1 MQLIQTI
8 NKGKHMTKEK
18 KIDSNESKNFM
29 ESLKANESLK
39 TVLSTALKNTQSLMS
54 VLLPKISLAIK
65 DLIVEFNTKNKGNTK
80 TSDSDLIQVR
90 ALREHAF
97 NLVNYNRKQQLN
109 TAFEMVVTRAI
120 RLALMATDYSSE
132 FNVDTKTNSV
142 FVMSKI
148 ATPYIVEKLEG
159 QKSATKKRPN
169 TSTELVEI
177 NTGIIDKIYRVKYPT
192 KVLRR
197 AKTKDESP
205 EYTLKDMAL
214 AFSKNFKLAVS
225 YATNRKVDF
234 FDLIDDDTI
243 KVITDMKKLLDT
255 SLNQVSN
262 FNNQF
267 QVDIDGDGIEKR
279 ETLKTAINQ

>member
-1 MQLIQTI
+1 
-8 NKGKHMTKEK
+8 MTKEK
-18 KIDSNESKNFM
+18 KVDSNETKNFM

-80 TSDSDLIQVR
+80 TTDSDLIQVK

-120 RLALMATDYSSE
+120 RLALMATDYSNE

-197 AKTKDESP
+197 AKTKDESQ

-225 YATNRKVDF
+225 YATSRKVEF
-234 FDLIDDDTI
+234 FDLIDDDTV
-243 KVITDMKKLLDT
+243 KTITDMKKLLDT
-255 SLNQVSN
+255 SFNQVIN

-279 ETLKTAINQ
+279 ETLKTAINS

>member
-1 MQLIQTI
+1 
-8 NKGKHMTKEK
+8 MTKETK
-18 KIDSNESKNFM
+18 KDSNETRNFM

-39 TVLSTALKNTQSLMS
+39 TLLSTALKNTHSLMS
-54 VLLPKISLAIK
+54 VLLPKLSLAIK
-65 DLIVEFNTKNKGNTK
+65 DLIVEFNAKNKDNTK
-80 TSDSDLIQVR
+80 TTDTDLIQVK

-109 TAFEMVVTRAI
+109 SAFEMVVTRAI
-120 RLALMATDYSSE
+120 RLALMATDYSTE
-132 FNVDTKTNSV
+132 FNVDAKTNSV

-159 QKSATKKRPN
+159 QKSATKKKQN

-197 AKTKDESP
+197 AKTKDESQQ
-205 EYTLKDMAL
+205 YTLKDMAL
-214 AFSKNFKLAVS
+214 AFSKNFKLAVN

-234 FDLIDDDTI
+234 FDLVDDETVKTI
-243 KVITDMKKLLDT
+243 TEMKKLLDT
-255 SLNQVSN
+255 SFNQVVN

-267 QVDIDGDGIEKR
+267 QVNIDGDGIEKR
-279 ETLKTAINQ
+279 ETQKTAINS

>member
-1 MQLIQTI
+1 
-8 NKGKHMTKEK
+8 MTKEK
-18 KIDSNESKNFM
+18 KVDSNETKNFM

-80 TSDSDLIQVR
+80 TTDSDLIQVK

-120 RLALMATDYSSE
+120 RLALMATDYSNE

-197 AKTKDESP
+197 AKTKDESQ

-225 YATNRKVDF
+225 YATSRKVEF

-243 KVITDMKKLLDT
+243 KTITDMKKLLDT
-255 SLNQVSN
+255 SLNQVVN

>member
-1 MQLIQTI
+1 
-8 NKGKHMTKEK
+8 MTKETK
-18 KIDSNESKNFM
+18 KETNETKNFM

-39 TVLSTALKNTQSLMS
+39 TLLSTDLKNTHSLMS
-54 VLLPKISLAIK
+54 VLLPKLSLAIK
-65 DLIVEFNTKNKGNTK
+65 DLIVEFNLKNKDNTK
-80 TSDSDLIQVR
+80 TTDTDLIQVK

-120 RLALMATDYSSE
+120 RLALMATDYSTE

-197 AKTKDESP
+197 AKTKDESQ

-234 FDLIDDDTI
+234 FDLIDDDTV
-243 KVITDMKKLLDT
+243 KTITEMKKLLDT
-255 SLNQVSN
+255 SFNQVVN

>member
-1 MQLIQTI
+1 
-8 NKGKHMTKEK
+8 MTKETK
-18 KIDSNESKNFM
+18 KETNETKNFM

-39 TVLSTALKNTQSLMS
+39 SVLSTALKNTQSLMS

-65 DLIVEFNTKNKGNTK
+65 DLIVEFNAKNKGNTK
-80 TSDSDLIQVR
+80 TSDSDLIQVK

-120 RLALMATDYSSE
+120 RLALMATDYSTE

-197 AKTKDESP
+197 AKTKDESQ

-225 YATNRKVDF
+225 YATSRKVDF
-234 FDLIDDDTI
+234 FDLIDDDTV
-243 KVITDMKKLLDT
+243 KTITEMKKLLDT
-255 SLNQVSN
+255 SFNQVVN

>member
-1 MQLIQTI
+1 
-8 NKGKHMTKEK
+8 MTKEK
-18 KIDSNESKNFM
+18 KIDSNETKNFM

-39 TVLSTALKNTQSLMS
+39 NVLSTALKNTQSLMS

-65 DLIVEFNTKNKGNTK
+65 DLIVEFNAKNKGNTK
-80 TSDSDLIQVR
+80 TTDTDLIQVK

-97 NLVNYNRKQQLN
+97 SLVNYNRKQQLN

-120 RLALMATDYSSE
+120 RLALMATDYSTE

-197 AKTKDESP
+197 AKTKDESQ

-225 YATNRKVDF
+225 YATSRKVEF
-234 FDLIDDDTI
+234 FDLIDDDTV
-243 KVITDMKKLLDT
+243 KTITDMKKLLDT
-255 SLNQVSN
+255 SFNQVVN

>member
-1 MQLIQTI
+1 
-8 NKGKHMTKEK
+8 MTKETK
-18 KIDSNESKNFM
+18 KETNETKNFM

-39 TVLSTALKNTQSLMS
+39 SVLSTALKNTQSLMS

-65 DLIVEFNTKNKGNTK
+65 DLIVEFNAKNKDNTK
-80 TSDSDLIQVR
+80 TTDTDLIQVK

-120 RLALMATDYSSE
+120 RLALMATDYSTE

-197 AKTKDESP
+197 AKTKDESQ

-234 FDLIDDDTI
+234 FDLIDDDTV
-243 KVITDMKKLLDT
+243 KTITDMKKLLDT
-255 SLNQVSN
+255 SFNQVVN

>member
-1 MQLIQTI
+1 
-8 NKGKHMTKEK
+8 MTKEK
-18 KIDSNESKNFM
+18 KIDSNETKNFM

-39 TVLSTALKNTQSLMS
+39 SVLSTALKNTQSLMS

-65 DLIVEFNTKNKGNTK
+65 DLIVEFNAKNKGNTK
-80 TSDSDLIQVR
+80 TTDSDLIQVK

-120 RLALMATDYSSE
+120 RLALMATDYSNE

-197 AKTKDESP
+197 AKTKDESQ

-234 FDLIDDDTI
+234 FDLIDDDTV
-243 KVITDMKKLLDT
+243 KTITEMKKLLDT
-255 SLNQVSN
+255 SLNQVIN

>member
-1 MQLIQTI
+1 
-8 NKGKHMTKEK
+8 MTKETK
-18 KIDSNESKNFM
+18 KETNETINFM

-39 TVLSTALKNTQSLMS
+39 SVLSTALKNTHSLMS

-65 DLIVEFNTKNKGNTK
+65 DLIVEFNAKNKGNTK
-80 TSDSDLIQVR
+80 TSDSDLIQVK

-120 RLALMATDYSSE
+120 RLALMATDYSTE

-197 AKTKDESP
+197 AKTKDESQ

-234 FDLIDDDTI
+234 FDLIDDDTV
-243 KVITDMKKLLDT
+243 KTITDMKKLLDT
-255 SLNQVSN
+255 SFNQVVN

>member
-1 MQLIQTI
+1 
-8 NKGKHMTKEK
+8 MTKETK
-18 KIDSNESKNFM
+18 KETNETKNFM

-39 TVLSTALKNTQSLMS
+39 TLLSTALKNTHSLMS
-54 VLLPKISLAIK
+54 VLLPKLSLAIK
-65 DLIVEFNTKNKGNTK
+65 DLIVEFNLKNKDNTK
-80 TSDSDLIQVR
+80 TTDTDLIQVK

-120 RLALMATDYSSE
+120 RLALMATDYSTE

-197 AKTKDESP
+197 AKTKDESQ

-243 KVITDMKKLLDT
+243 KTITDMKKLLDT
-255 SLNQVSN
+255 SFNQVVN